1 MKTRTIDTNILV
13 RVLARD
19 DSKQWQV
26 AAEILRTSNVVIL
39 STVLLETEWVLRKS
53 IGMSSRQ
60 IVGLFRSLLASET
73 IMFRERERVV
83 SALDA
88 FEAGLDFADAFHV
101 SSLDVGETFVT
112 FDRDLVKLAQQHV
125 DHVSIEL
132 AS

>member
-53 IGMSSRQ
+53 IGMTSRQ
-60 IVGLFRSLLASET
+60 IAGLFRSLLALDT
-73 IMFRERERVV
+73 IVFREKERVV

-101 SSLDVGETFVT
+101 SSLDAGETFVT
-112 FDRDLVKLAQQHV
+112 FDRDLVKLAQQHI

>member
-1 MKTRTIDTNILV
+1 MKIRTIDTNILV
-13 RVLARD
+13 RVLAKD

-26 AAEILRTSNVVIL
+26 SAEILRTSNVVIL

-53 IGMSSRQ
+53 IGMTSRQ
-60 IVGLFRSLLASET
+60 IAGLFRSLLALDT
-73 IMFRERERVV
+73 IVFRERERVV

-101 SSLDVGETFVT
+101 SSLDIGETFVT
-112 FDRDLVKLAQQHV
+112 FDRDLVKLARQHI